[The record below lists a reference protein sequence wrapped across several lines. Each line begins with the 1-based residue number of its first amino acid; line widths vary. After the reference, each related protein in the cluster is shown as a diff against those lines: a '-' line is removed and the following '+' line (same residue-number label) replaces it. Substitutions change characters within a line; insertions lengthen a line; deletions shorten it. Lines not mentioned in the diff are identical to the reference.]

1 MPKSIIFEEL
11 KKQFAGQNAVPLPQV
26 AVRDR

>member
-1 MPKSIIFEEL
+1 MPKSIILWER

-26 AVRDR
+26 TVLDR